1 MKWKVHFIV
10 LSPPSAV
17 CRTDRTYVF
26 GNECPRNE
34 KLRRKMHNFS
44 VLFFPKEHHQRV
56 AFTELLAVEK
66 NSAKGPSEEKKLTP
80 DRVDIFWHP
89 IDAFRGNHFCGLDP
103 PISCCAFMECRFY
116 RQAKCLFIDVII
128 LDTKTNFPEGYLEK
142 QA

>member
-26 GNECPRNE
+26 GNETRNYAA
-34 KLRRKMHNFS
+34 KCIIS
-44 VLFFPKEHHQRV
+44 PVLFSPKEHHQRV
-56 AFTELLAVEK
+56 AFTELLVVEK

-89 IDAFRGNHFCGLDP
+89 IDVFPGNHFCGLDP

-128 LDTKTNFPEGYLEK
+128 LDTKTNFPKGYLEK